1 MAKIIK
7 DGKGIGIVTAG
18 RDGWVKLWQVTNESI
33 NEVGS
38 YKEHEGFVNS
48 VAYIPTIPD
57 YTEGKFILF
66 LIFAINSCFRC
77 YYERWN

>member
-1 MAKIIK
+1 MSKIIK

-18 RDGWVKLWQVTNESI
+18 RDGWVKLWQITNDSSEFI

-57 YTEGKFILF
+57 YTEGKNIYFISD
-66 LIFAINSCFRC
+66 IRD
-77 YYERWN
+77 